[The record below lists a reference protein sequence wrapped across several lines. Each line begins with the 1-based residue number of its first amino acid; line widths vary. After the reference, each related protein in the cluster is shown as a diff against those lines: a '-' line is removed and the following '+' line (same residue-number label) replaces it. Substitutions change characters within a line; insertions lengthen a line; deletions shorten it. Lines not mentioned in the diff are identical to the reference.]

1 MTLLKTF
8 RGRLAFWMAAS
19 ILGVLLLSGA
29 AVYVSVRTTL
39 EEKRD
44 EALLEIT
51 RTELEGSATSEKID
65 PSEVSAADE
74 SLLVWERATGKIKME
89 RGQVALRFA
98 MRSAE
103 RTKFTTLTMNGQD
116 YRALYYPD
124 EGKIALCV
132 QASAPLQSALQSIA
146 LRLLLIGVLG
156 AVSACL
162 LAWHLAARLT
172 WPLQKIAQQT
182 ASIHGAKLSQRL
194 VHPSTDTEL
203 MVVTEG
209 LNTMLARLE
218 SAFIAQGRFV
228 ADAAHELRSPLSNL
242 RTTAEVALRRNSPAT
257 SARALQ
263 ITVTEIERLTKLT
276 ESLLTLSL
284 ADAGTLVQERR
295 EVNLSHVAAEA
306 VEALRARTKA
316 EGIQLALQCPT
327 EPTLLYGDALRLRQV
342 FDNLLDNA
350 VRHTPEGGRIEVRV
364 ERTQS
369 EALRVSVSDSGPGI
383 AEADLP
389 FVFERLWR
397 ADTARARATGG
408 FGLGLSI
415 TKAIVQ
421 AHGGT
426 IGVTTLSPNGASFH
440 IQF

>member
-8 RGRLAFWMAAS
+8 RARLTFWTAAS

-51 RTELEGSATSEKID
+51 RTELEGSATSESID
-65 PSEVSAADE
+65 PTELSVADE
-74 SLLVWERATGKIKME
+74 SLLVWERATGKIEME

-98 MRSAE
+98 MRSVE
-103 RTKFTTLTMNGQD
+103 RTEFTSLKINGQD

-124 EGKIALCV
+124 EGKIALCA
-132 QASAPLQSALQSIA
+132 QASATLQSALQSIA
-146 LRLLLIGVLG
+146 LRLLGIGVLG
-156 AVSACL
+156 AVGACL

-172 WPLQKIAQQT
+172 QPLQKIAQQT
-182 ASIHGAKLSQRL
+182 ASIHIAELGQRL
-194 VHPSTDTEL
+194 AHHSTDTEL

-209 LNTMLARLE
+209 LNTMLTRLE

-228 ADAAHELRSPLSNL
+228 ADAAHELRSPLANL
-242 RTTAEVALRRNSPAT
+242 RTTAEVALRRRNPAT
-257 SARALQ
+257 SERALQ
-263 ITVTEIERLTKLT
+263 ITITEIERLTRLT

-284 ADAGTLVQERR
+284 ADAGTLVQERA

-306 VEALRARTKA
+306 VQALRARTDA
-316 EGIQLALQCPT
+316 AGIQLVLKCSP
-327 EPTLLYGDALRLRQV
+327 EPTMQYGDALRLRQV

-350 VRHTPEGGRIEVRV
+350 VQHTSEGGKIEVTV
-364 ERTQS
+364 ERTQD
-369 EALRVSVSDSGPGI
+369 EAIYVSVRDSGPGI
-383 AEADLP
+383 TEADLP
-389 FVFERLWR
+389 CVFERLWR
-397 ADTARARATGG
+397 TDTARARATGG

-426 IGVTTLSPNGASFH
+426 IEVTNLSPNGAHFH